1 VDGHTIERQMANK
14 RISCNKRS
22 LNLTDEA
29 PGGSNAKRQCSENLF
44 WPEGDDNDSFF
55 SNANL
60 EDLLDGRK
68 EELFGTQAAETGSNK
83 LQKSGSDEGLGLFVD
98 TSFSDTQKASLERS
112 YKPSETSA
120 PTDGHK
126 IDLADDDNADEV
138 FKKINLNDLSIGE
151 MEDIFCGADDFS
163 EPIYDLLLYLC
174 YYRQM
179 QARTGGHLLIFL
191 HLQAGVLKGNVWYLL
206 LEIKFCGLTGNGESH
221 SGQWRC
227 IVIVGGEDDFMNR
240 GLHFL

>member
-1 VDGHTIERQMANK
+1 
-14 RISCNKRS
+14 
-22 LNLTDEA
+22 
-29 PGGSNAKRQCSENLF
+29 
-44 WPEGDDNDSFF
+44 
-55 SNANL
+55 
-60 EDLLDGRK
+60 LLDGRK

-112 YKPSETSA
+112 SKPSETSA

-163 EPIYDLLLYLC
+163 EPMIQNTQLFLD
-174 YYRQM
+174 
-179 QARTGGHLLIFL
+179 AVTFKVPRTPEKILPS
-191 HLQAGVLKGNVWYLL
+191 VKD
-206 LEIKFCGLTGNGESH
+206 ESL
-221 SGQWRC
+221 SFISKSVIEG
-227 IVIVGGEDDFMNR
+227 IVQGTQYVTCE
-240 GLHFL
+240 